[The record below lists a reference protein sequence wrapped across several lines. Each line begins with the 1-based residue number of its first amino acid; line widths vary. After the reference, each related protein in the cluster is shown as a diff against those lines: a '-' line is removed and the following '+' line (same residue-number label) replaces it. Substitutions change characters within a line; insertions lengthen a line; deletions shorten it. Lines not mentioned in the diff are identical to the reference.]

1 MSSSSSTCVACSCL
15 ISTHPSNNTIAR
27 SWQVLDAVTERGSA
41 DVRVVEHVCRAL
53 RLGIKASGKACGPLM
68 PTLLTS
74 VLGRFKQTRHSAY
87 L

>member
-1 MSSSSSTCVACSCL
+1 MRLVQASLLHIVT
-15 ISTHPSNNTIAR
+15 PSNNTIAR

-53 RLGIKASGKACGPLM
+53 RLGIKASGKACGPLV